1 MIVRNWMMR
10 NPKTV
15 TGDTLISK
23 AKRIL
28 VEHGLR
34 ALPVV
39 DEEGHLRG
47 LLTRVAC
54 LRAAEF
60 VTRTQDP
67 HEFEYFANR
76 LQVKDLMVRNPQSV
90 NADDTIEVCLRRGQ
104 DEKRAQFPVIESGK
118 VVGLVSANEMFYLAA
133 QILGVWQQWSGITV
147 GPLEIK
153 RGTLGQIAK
162 AVEDG
167 GAVLEGMFAVSTGE
181 KDNCKRVI
189 VRFSGADPHTT
200 AAAIEAA
207 GFNVVE
213 LCSLVVPQLPGNGR
227 VINDEIGPPSGHGP
241 NSGI

>member
-28 VEHGLR
+28 IEQNLR

-39 DEEGHLRG
+39 DDDGHLRG

-76 LQVKDLMVRNPQSV
+76 LKVKDLMVRNPQSV

-104 DEKRAQFPVIESGK
+104 DEKRAQFPVIEGGK
-118 VVGLVSANEMFYLAA
+118 VVGLVSANEIFYLAA
-133 QILGVWQQWSGITV
+133 QILGVWQHWSGVTV

-153 RGTLGQIAK
+153 RGTLSKIAK
-162 AVEDG
+162 AMEKS
-167 GAVLEGMFAVSTGE
+167 GAVLEGMFAISCSENDGR
-181 KDNCKRVI
+181 KRVI
-189 VRFSGADPHTT
+189 VRFTGADAHMT
-200 AAAIEAA
+200 AAAIGAA
-207 GFNVVE
+207 GFNILE
-213 LCSLVVPQLPGNGR
+213 MCSSVVPQLPG
-227 VINDEIGPPSGHGP
+227 DKQDLH
-241 NSGI
+241 

>member
-1 MIVRNWMMR
+1 MIVRNWMMP

-28 VEHGLR
+28 VEQRLR

-39 DEEGHLRG
+39 DDDGRLRG
-47 LLTRVAC
+47 LLTRAAC

-60 VTRTQDP
+60 VTRTQDTY
-67 HEFEYFANR
+67 EFEYFAN
-76 LQVKDLMVRNPQSV
+76 LLKVKDLMVRNPQFV
-90 NADDTIEVCLRRGQ
+90 NTDDTIEACLRRGQ
-104 DEKRAQFPVIESGK
+104 DERVAQFPVVEDAK
-118 VVGLVSANEMFYLAA
+118 VVGLVSANEIFYLAA
-133 QILGVWQQWSGITV
+133 QILGVWECWSGITV

-162 AVEDG
+162 ALEDS

-189 VRFSGADPHTT
+189 VRFTGSDVNMT
-200 AAAIEAA
+200 ATAVAAA
-207 GFNVVE
+207 GFKILEV
-213 LCSLVVPQLPGNGR
+213 CSSVVPQSPGNGP
-227 VINDEIGPPSGHGP
+227 GYC
-241 NSGI
+241 